1 MDELALLLSRLRDW
15 QTVLDLALVTL
26 VFYGLLRLFQ
36 GTGAVQVFRGAVL
49 LAIVVALT
57 LNLVELSAFSWL
69 VRAATPAILV
79 AIPVVFQPELRRAL
93 ERLGRGAVTLGR
105 PTRLSQDAHTIEEI
119 VQAVRTLSDRRHGA
133 LIVVEGETGLQEYR
147 ETGVPING
155 QVSARLLLTIFHP
168 GTSLHDG
175 AVFVRGNQILAAAAL
190 LPMTSRELPDPH
202 LGTRHR
208 AAIGITEESDALAIV
223 VSEETGIV
231 SVARSGRMVRRLD
244 DTQLR
249 KVLQAFS
256 LRSL

>member
-15 QTVLDLALVTL
+15 QTLLDLGLVTL
-26 VFYGLLRLFQ
+26 VFYGLLRLFR
-36 GTGAVQVFRGAVL
+36 GTGAIQAFRGVLVLAV
-49 LAIVVALT
+49 AIVLI
-57 LNLVELSAFSWL
+57 LNLLELSAFSWL
-69 VRAATPAILV
+69 VRAATPAVLV
-79 AIPVVFQPELRRAL
+79 AIPVIFQPELRRAL
-93 ERLGRGAVTLGR
+93 ERLGRGAASLGR
-105 PTRLSQDAHTIEEI
+105 PSRLPQDAHTIEEI
-119 VQAVRTLSDRRHGA
+119 VQAVLALSDRHHGA
-133 LIVVEGETGLQEYR
+133 LIVMEGDTNLQEYR
-147 ETGVPING
+147 ETGVAING
-155 QVSARLLLTIFHP
+155 EVSARLLLTIFHP

-175 AVFVRGNQILAAAAL
+175 AVFVRGNQVLAAAAL
-190 LPMTSRELPDPH
+190 LPMTNRDLPDPQ

-223 VSEETGIV
+223 VSEETGII